1 MALDRQRVAAICLR
15 MEISAGR
22 LKQRVSNARGLS
34 HLTVAVTADEM
45 ETIAKDMEE
54 LTELAREAHKLMRA
68 EELSNRPP
76 TPIRISG

>member
-1 MALDRQRVAAICLR
+1 MTLDRQHVAALCLR

-22 LKQRVSNARGLS
+22 LKQRVKNSRALS
-34 HLTVAVTADEM
+34 QRTVAVTADEL
-45 ETIAKDMEE
+45 EAFARDLEE
-54 LTELAREAHKLMRA
+54 MSVLARETHQILLA